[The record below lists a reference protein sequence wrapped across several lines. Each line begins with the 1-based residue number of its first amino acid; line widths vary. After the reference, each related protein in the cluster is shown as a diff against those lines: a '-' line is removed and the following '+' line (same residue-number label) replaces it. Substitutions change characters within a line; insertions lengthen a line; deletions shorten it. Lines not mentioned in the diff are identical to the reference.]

1 MSKSSA
7 LWALAQAKKW
17 GISKGISDHVTG
29 LEAVK
34 RKEGRRRY
42 GILTL
47 IEEPKKKKENQKGK
61 LNSELYL

>member
-1 MSKSSA
+1 MSKSSP

-17 GISKGISDHVTG
+17 GISKDISDHVTG

-47 IEEPKKKKENQKGK
+47 IEEPKKKENQKGK